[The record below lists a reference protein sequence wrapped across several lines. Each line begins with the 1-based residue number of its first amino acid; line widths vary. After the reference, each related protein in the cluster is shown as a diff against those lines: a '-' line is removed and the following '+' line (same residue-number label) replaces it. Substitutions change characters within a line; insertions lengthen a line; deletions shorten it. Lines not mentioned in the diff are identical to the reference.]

1 MVGVRNKLSRNLK
14 RELGIRY
21 LQGPLKSSDI
31 PGTLQAQ
38 AHGCVHAWE
47 AKEKDQSAHLWQAL
61 RLHRS
66 RKCRGETHGLHTVPS
81 AKTGRFIGSR
91 PLLPTY
97 RDTQDIKQYYEQ
109 LYANQLNNVDEMG
122 QFLETHKLSKLTEEE
137 IKKY

>member
-1 MVGVRNKLSRNLK
+1 MGSK
-14 RELGIRY
+14 RE
-21 LQGPLKSSDI
+21 GPKCSSLAGLET
-31 PGTLQAQ
+31 PQKQ
-38 AHGCVHAWE
+38 EV
-47 AKEKDQSAHLWQAL
+47 Q
-61 RLHRS
+61 
-66 RKCRGETHGLHTVPS
+66 GETHGLHTVPS

-122 QFLETHKLSKLTEEE
+122 QFQETHRLSKLTEEE